1 MNHQVY
7 LNKSNNF
14 SQDNQSD
21 VRMELNGRNYC
32 TGKLRHIYIKYFFIK
47 DWVYKEKLS
56 IVYCPTYLMLSDYFK
71 HPLHGA
77 LIHKFRYIIMVR
89 VVTFTLIEDT
99 FSYTRKE
106 HVGKNIP

>member
-47 DWVYKEKLS
+47 DWVYKEELS
-56 IVYCPTYLMLSDYFK
+56 IVYCPTYNMLAYHSTK
-71 HPLHGA
+71 PLQGEFF
-77 LIHKFRYIIMVR
+77 HKFRNIITGR
-89 VVTFTLIEDT
+89 LIPLTLIVL
-99 FSYTRKE
+99 SRPA
-106 HVGKNIP
+106 HPN